1 MLVKKIYNVVS
12 FKHPYPWPKILA
24 QTVATGFVLTSKT
37 VEKWKSFKKCLA
49 LSANTDKTIF
59 AADSQLPRAG
69 GKADKIYFHIVGRV
83 LYLSQNDYLSGAGP
97 PSFTYSHNRANGG
110 PLSSLHDW
118 LMEQRWSSWKT
129 KSLKNWIKVFVS
141 GATSLFTNA
150 GNGSTQAYTIS
161 SISSWLKNKP
171 VLGLHKPHLWLS
183 AIRWTV

>member
-1 MLVKKIYNVVS
+1 MLVKKIYNVS
-12 FKHPYPWPKILA
+12 FKDPYPWPKILA

-69 GKADKIYFHIVGRV
+69 GKADKISFHIVGRV

-129 KSLKNWIKVFVS
+129 KSLTNWINVFVS

-150 GNGSTQAYTIS
+150 GNGGTQA
-161 SISSWLKNKP
+161 
-171 VLGLHKPHLWLS
+171 
-183 AIRWTV
+183 